1 MTTANCNRLTEGGR
15 IDRGAPIQFTFNG
28 KSYTGYKGD
37 TLASALLANNVTL
50 TARSFKY
57 HRPRGIVGAW
67 VEEPA
72 SIVELESNEQSGNQ
86 PITTVKLKQGLSAKS
101 VNCWPSPNFDLLS
114 VNQLFSRL
122 LPAAFYYKT
131 FKWPHWHWFEPA
143 IRRAAG
149 LAGAPA
155 LPQSKDHYESRY
167 AHCDVL
173 VVGAGP
179 AGLVSA
185 LCAARAGARVMLVDD
200 GYEVGGTLL
209 RTRCELN
216 GRPAP
221 HWVDSVMAELSS
233 CENVTVLMNATAW
246 GYREQNLVLVTEHNP
261 QPVSVF
267 KRTWR
272 VRAKHVVVATGA
284 IERHLPFTDNDRP
297 GVMLCSAVSTYV
309 NQYAVK
315 PGQQMVIFGNNSSI
329 YQAAADFVQA
339 DINIVAIVDSRDQVP
354 DDERALVPDSE
365 ILVAH
370 EVQRTHGK
378 KHITGVS
385 VRERNDHESNDHS
398 VRQIDCD
405 LLCVSGGWSPAVH
418 LFSQSRG
425 TIEFDNKL
433 AAFVPDK
440 TEQATS
446 CIGAAAGAFSLSAII
461 EDSVNKTQRL
471 LDELGF
477 TPVDYTLP
485 DTPSESPY
493 RISPLWFI
501 EQDKPNEKSF
511 VDLQND
517 VTVNDVHLAIRE
529 GFGAI
534 EHMKRY
540 TTTGMGIDQGRTG
553 NINAIGIVANHTGT
567 TIEDIGTTTF
577 RSPFVPIEFGAIS
590 GLREESV
597 FLPYR
602 HTPVTQWNKDN
613 GAVMYEAGA
622 RWRRPGYYPQGNE
635 SFQQSVNREAAAV
648 RNGVAVYDGS
658 PLGKFEIKGP
668 DALNLIEILY
678 TNSFADLQYQCG
690 RYGLMLSEDGLIID
704 DGVTF
709 KLGENHYLMSTSTGH
724 ADEVYRHMEHFLQIE
739 RPHWKAN
746 ITVVTSQWANATLCG
761 PKARDVMLALGC
773 DIDLSSPAF
782 PFMSIR
788 CGHVAGLEARVCR
801 VSFTGELSYEINVA
815 SRDLPALWERI
826 IAVGAAFD
834 LIPIGSEANH
844 VLRVE
849 KGFLS
854 LGHEVDGTTDPIDLG
869 IGWVLSK
876 NKNDFIGKRALQIRR
891 ERQGSHRELVG
902 LLTEDPNQMI
912 PEGAPLTPMG
922 EKKPTEGLVTAS
934 VWSVVNNRV
943 VSLALLTD
951 GRSRMDETVFV
962 RLKDEVIKATVTA
975 PCFHDSAGKLLRS

>member
-1 MTTANCNRLTEGGR
+1 
-15 IDRGAPIQFTFNG
+15 
-28 KSYTGYKGD
+28 
-37 TLASALLANNVTL
+37 
-50 TARSFKY
+50 
-57 HRPRGIVGAW
+57 
-67 VEEPA
+67 
-72 SIVELESNEQSGNQ
+72 
-86 PITTVKLKQGLSAKS
+86 
-101 VNCWPSPNFDLLS
+101 
-114 VNQLFSRL
+114 
-122 LPAAFYYKT
+122 
-131 FKWPHWHWFEPA
+131 
-143 IRRAAG
+143 
-149 LAGAPA
+149 
-155 LPQSKDHYESRY
+155 
-167 AHCDVL
+167 
-173 VVGAGP
+173 
-179 AGLVSA
+179 
-185 LCAARAGARVMLVDD
+185 MLVDD
-200 GYEVGGTLL
+200 GYEVGGSLL
-209 RTRCELN
+209 RTRCELD
-216 GRPAP
+216 GRPALD
-221 HWVDSVMAELSS
+221 WVDSVIAELATCDS
-233 CENVTVLMNATAW
+233 VTVLKNATAW
-246 GYREQNLVLVTEHNP
+246 GYREHNLVLVTEHNP
-261 QPVSVF
+261 QPESVY

-309 NQYAVK
+309 NQYAVV

-329 YQAAADFVQA
+329 YQAAADFAQA
-339 DINIVAIVDSRDQVP
+339 NINIVAIVDSRDHVP
-354 DDERALVPDSE
+354 DDERALVSNIK

-370 EVQRTHGK
+370 EVQKTHGK
-378 KHITGVS
+378 KHLTGVS
-385 VRERNDHESNDHS
+385 VRLRNIDQGNDSQRNNRHSDDHS
-398 VRQIDCD
+398 IRQIDCD
-405 LLCVSGGWSPAVH
+405 CLCVSGGWSPAVH
-418 LFSQSRG
+418 LFSQARG
-425 TIEFDNKL
+425 TIRFDKTL

-440 TEQATS
+440 AEQATS
-446 CIGAAAGAFSLSAII
+446 CIGAAAGVFTLSAII
-461 EDSVNKTQRL
+461 KDSVNKTQRT
-471 LDELGF
+471 LDELGYK
-477 TPVDYTLP
+477 PIVHTLP
-485 DTPSESPY
+485 ETQPDVPY
-493 RISPLWFI
+493 RISPLWFV
-501 EQDKPNEKSF
+501 EQNNAGEKSF

-553 NINAIGIVANHTGT
+553 NINAIGIVASHTGT
-567 TIEDIGTTTF
+567 AIEELGTTTF
-577 RSPFVPIEFGAIS
+577 RSPFVPIEFGAIN

-613 GAVMYEAGA
+613 GAVMYESGA

-648 RNGVAVYDGS
+648 RQGAAVYDGS

-678 TNSFADLQYQCG
+678 TNSFSSLQLRCG

-709 KLGENHYLMSTSTGH
+709 KLAENHYLMSTSTGH
-724 ADEVYRHMEHFLQIE
+724 ADAVYRHMEHFLQIE
-739 RPHWKAN
+739 RPHWKVN
-746 ITVVTSQWANATLCG
+746 ITAVTSQWANATLCG
-761 PKARDVMLALGC
+761 PKARDVMHALGC
-773 DIDLSSPAF
+773 EIDLSPTAF

-788 CGHVAGLEARVCR
+788 CGRVAGITARVCR

-815 SRDLPALWERI
+815 SRDLLALWESI
-826 IAVGAAFD
+826 ISVGAEFD

-876 NKNDFIGKRALQIRR
+876 NKNDFIGKRAVAIRR
-891 ERQGSHRELVG
+891 ERNGPRRELVG
-902 LLTEDPNQMI
+902 LLTEDPNRMI
-912 PEGAPLTPMG
+912 PEGAPLTPLG

-934 VWSVVNNRV
+934 VWSVVNDRV
-943 VSLALLTD
+943 VSLALLQD
-951 GRSRMDETVFV
+951 GRNRMDETVFV

-975 PCFHDSAGKLLRS
+975 PCFHDPAGKLLRS